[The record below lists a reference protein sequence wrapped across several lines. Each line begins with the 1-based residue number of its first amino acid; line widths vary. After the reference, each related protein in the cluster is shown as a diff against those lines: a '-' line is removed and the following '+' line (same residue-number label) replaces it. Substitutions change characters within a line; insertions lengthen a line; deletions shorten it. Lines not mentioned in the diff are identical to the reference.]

1 MCKKET
7 DRSAAE
13 VVSDDKLENSEAA
26 TAVDLDEIEAGER
39 ARDEEEETSKDR
51 NVEQLV
57 ISFGR
62 IGVTM
67 KDLMMTTKYGKFNLA

>member
-1 MCKKET
+1 M
-7 DRSAAE
+7 
-13 VVSDDKLENSEAA
+13 ENSEAA

-67 KDLMMTTKYGKFNLA
+67 KDLMMTTKYGKV